1 VGLTKHRPLDH
12 HLPRPSSWCRGLF
25 APSDEYQWIICP
37 VADTELFGSMSV
49 VWRELELYLPPLSPE
64 KESLQISRIRKKKKK
79 KRKKKQEP

>member
-1 VGLTKHRPLDH
+1 
-12 HLPRPSSWCRGLF
+12 
-25 APSDEYQWIICP
+25 
-37 VADTELFGSMSV
+37 MSV